1 MNSLAGTP
9 QPQLRWGQLA
19 STRPQPHWHIT
30 RPPTADRVSSP
41 VAAGAAAGAGSRNS
55 KATRTANS
63 DWREPLYLMKPRL
76 PFVTGGQSPLLP
88 GIRPHGDQ
96 RTQRHNKTA
105 CPEPVDKGIDVHLH
119 LYLFPFPRILEQGNV
134 NVPPQGGVSIHSRPG
149 LIFEEVELSD
159 WTDHSQGLSI
169 LRQTELRRAHPLFR
183 RIIRREILVRELIF
197 PHRNGIPRSQRLLN
211 LLLESVGTRHTDQD
225 QHDAQVHS
233 ISPISALVTPGQ
245 RCQRAQ

>member
-76 PFVTGGQSPLLP
+76 PFVASGQSALLP

-105 CPEPVDKGIDVHLH
+105 YPEPVDKGIDVHLH

-134 NVPPQGGVSIHSRPG
+134 NVATQGGVSIHSRPG
-149 LIFEEVELSD
+149 LIFELSLIHISEP
-159 WTDHSQGLSI
+159 T
-169 LRQTELRRAHPLFR
+169 RLRR
-183 RIIRREILVRELIF
+183 
-197 PHRNGIPRSQRLLN
+197 
-211 LLLESVGTRHTDQD
+211 
-225 QHDAQVHS
+225 
-233 ISPISALVTPGQ
+233 ISYAVFCLKKKKKQKKNKKKYSTK
-245 RCQRAQ
+245 